1 MKHPLLDQVQQL
13 VAKTAASS
21 SLYKY
26 VDDEGN
32 EFYLPER
39 KMGPLK
45 SPYTGKTFTPKPEK
59 APLSEVSKELKGKSA
74 TSTPEQWA
82 LGTEVLAQKM
92 EHPALKAILAQV
104 SEISTSIH
112 SAAQRSDSLK
122 KIGAG
127 SAEDPTLVLAH
138 VVPELETLAKTAM
151 TVAKQL
157 KERLK

>member
-1 MKHPLLDQVQQL
+1 MKHPLLDQVNQL
-13 VAKTAASS
+13 VAKTAAS

-39 KMGPLK
+39 KTGPLK

-59 APLSEVSKELKGKSA
+59 APLSEVSKELKGKTA
-74 TSTPEQWA
+74 TSTPAQWD
-82 LGTEVLAQKM
+82 LGTEVLSQKM
-92 EHPALKAILAQV
+92 AHPALKVVLAQV
-104 SEISTSIH
+104 GVVETSIN
-112 SAAQRSDSLK
+112 AASQRSASLK

-127 SAEDPTLVLAH
+127 SKEDPTLVLAH
-138 VVPELETLAKTAM
+138 VIPELETLAKTAM

-157 KERLK
+157 KERLT